1 MSNVNGNGNG
11 NIKPKIV
18 NGDFGYVLEDVPHLT
33 DYIPDLPTYSNPLQ
47 DNPAYSVVKQYFV
60 HVDDTVPQKI
70 VVHKDG
76 PRGIHFRRAGPRQK
90 VYFESDE
97 VHACIVT
104 CGGLCP
110 GLNTVIRELVC
121 GLHHMYGVKRVLGID
136 GGYRGFYARNTI
148 NLTPKVVNDIHKR
161 GGTILGTSRGG
172 HDTAKIVDS
181 IQDRGINQV
190 YIIGGDGTQK
200 GASVIFEEIRR
211 RGLKVAVAGIPKTID
226 NDIPVIDKSFGFD
239 TAVEEA
245 QRAINAAHVEA
256 ESIENGIGLVK
267 LMGRNSGF
275 IAMYATLAS
284 RDVDCC
290 LIPESPFYL
299 EGEGG
304 LFDYIEKRLKENGH
318 MVIVIAEGAGQELL
332 SQTIQSTQQD
342 ASGNKLL
349 QDVGLW
355 ISQRIKDYFSKQKK
369 MTINLKYIDPT
380 YMIRAIPSNAS
391 DNVYCTLLAQS
402 VLHGAMAGYTGFT
415 SGLVNGRQTYIPFY
429 RIIEKQNKV
438 VITDRMWARLLSSTN
453 QPSFWS
459 AKDCIEDKKE
469 DIAKVKE
476 EEEPENRLM
485 DNGNCASDIVAKK
498 EINDIMSQD
507 GGKRM
512 GLNFK
517 RVTFILMVNKQGQ
530 TRLAQYYEWLTLEER
545 RALEGEIVRKCLAR
559 TEQQCSFV
567 EHRNYKIVYRRYASL
582 FFLVGVDN
590 DENEL
595 AILEFIHLLVE
606 TMDRHLAMW

>member
-1 MSNVNGNGNG
+1 MDSLIFSLHHSSPLIPSSSISLRSPACSASLSPPSSNFSFFTHRLGFAPVSRRLMAAPPPASDSKTATTNGGG
-11 NIKPKIV
+11 GHGLFKPKIV
-18 NGDFGYVLEDVPHLT
+18 NGDYGYVLEDVPHLT
-33 DYIPDLPTYSNPLQ
+33 DYLPHLPTHSNPLQ

-60 HVDDTVPQKI
+60 DVDDTVPQRI
-70 VVHKDG
+70 VVHKDS
-76 PRGIHFRRAGPRQK
+76 PRGTHFRRAGPRQK
-90 VYFESDE
+90 VYFDSDE
-97 VHACIVT
+97 VNACIVT

-110 GLNTVIRELVC
+110 GLNTVIREIVSTLYS
-121 GLHHMYGVKRVLGID
+121 MYGVKKVLGID

-172 HDTAKIVDS
+172 HDTKKIVDS
-181 IQDRGINQV
+181 IEDRGINQV

-200 GASVIFEEIRR
+200 GASVIYEEVRR

-256 ESIENGIGLVK
+256 ESAENGIGLVK
-267 LMGRNSGF
+267 LMGRYSGF

-299 EGEGG
+299 KGEGG
-304 LFDYIEKRLKENGH
+304 LFEFVEKRLKESGH
-318 MVIVIAEGAGQELL
+318 MVIVVAEGAGQELL
-332 SQTIQSTQQD
+332 SESKSMTD

-355 ISQRIKDYFSKQKK
+355 LSQNIKDHMKAQK
-369 MTINLKYIDPT
+369 MSINLKYIDPT

-402 VLHGAMAGYTGFT
+402 CVHGAMAGYSGFT

-438 VITDRMWARLLSSTN
+438 IITDRMWARLLSSTN
-453 QPSFWS
+453 QPSFMCPKLVAEKKKEMQTKMEAQPS
-459 AKDCIEDKKE
+459 GQLMDDGNTGADKK
-469 DIAKVKE
+469 AANKE
-476 EEEPENRLM
+476 
-485 DNGNCASDIVAKK
+485 V
-498 EINDIMSQD
+498 
-507 GGKRM
+507 
-512 GLNFK
+512 
-517 RVTFILMVNKQGQ
+517 
-530 TRLAQYYEWLTLEER
+530 
-545 RALEGEIVRKCLAR
+545 RA
-559 TEQQCSFV
+559 
-567 EHRNYKIVYRRYASL
+567 
-582 FFLVGVDN
+582 
-590 DENEL
+590 
-595 AILEFIHLLVE
+595 
-606 TMDRHLAMW
+606 

>member
-1 MSNVNGNGNG
+1 MGTLQYCSGSIPSLLKHRVVDSSTSSSSEKRLESGPGFSRVVMAGSDSDNFS
-11 NIKPKIV
+11 KPKIET
-18 NGDFGYVLEDVPHLT
+18 GSTGYVLEDVPHLS

-60 HVDDTVPQKI
+60 NVDDTVAQKI
-70 VVHKDG
+70 VVHKNS
-76 PRGIHFRRAGPRQK
+76 PRGTHFRRAGPRQR
-90 VYFESDE
+90 VYFESDD

-110 GLNTVIRELVC
+110 GLNTVIREIVC
-121 GLHHMYGVKRVLGID
+121 GLHHMYGVKKVLGID

-148 NLTPKVVNDIHKR
+148 PLTPKVVNDIHKR

-172 HDTAKIVDS
+172 HDNSKIVDS

-211 RGLKVAVAGIPKTID
+211 RGLKVAVIGIPKTID

-239 TAVEEA
+239 SAVEEA

-256 ESIENGIGLVK
+256 ESIENGIGVVK
-267 LMGRNSGF
+267 LMGRYSGF
-275 IAMYATLAS
+275 IAMHATLAS

-299 EGEGG
+299 EGPGG
-304 LFDYIEKRLKENGH
+304 LFEYIEKRLRENGH
-318 MVIVIAEGAGQELL
+318 MVLVIAEGAGQDLL
-332 SQTIQSTQQD
+332 SQSIQSMDKQD

-355 ISQRIKDYFSKQKK
+355 ISQQIKDYFSKQNR
-369 MTINLKYIDPT
+369 MVINLKHIDPT

-391 DNVYCTLLAQS
+391 DSVYCTLLAQS
-402 VLHGAMAGYTGFT
+402 AVHGAMAGYTGFT
-415 SGLVNGRQTYIPFY
+415 VGPVNGRHSYLPFY

-453 QPSFWS
+453 QPSFLS
-459 AKDCIEDKKE
+459 AKDVIEDKKE
-469 DIAKVKE
+469 EELSAQMLDEDNYSDDNLENKE
-476 EEEPENRLM
+476 V
-485 DNGNCASDIVAKK
+485 SY
-498 EINDIMSQD
+498 
-507 GGKRM
+507 
-512 GLNFK
+512 
-517 RVTFILMVNKQGQ
+517 TF
-530 TRLAQYYEWLTLEER
+530 
-545 RALEGEIVRKCLAR
+545 
-559 TEQQCSFV
+559 
-567 EHRNYKIVYRRYASL
+567 
-582 FFLVGVDN
+582 
-590 DENEL
+590 
-595 AILEFIHLLVE
+595 
-606 TMDRHLAMW
+606 

>member
-1 MSNVNGNGNG
+1 MDSLIFSLHHSSPLIPSSSISLRSPACSASLSPPSSNFSFFTHRLGFTPVSRRLMAAPPPASDSKTATTNGGG
-11 NIKPKIV
+11 GHGLFKPKIV
-18 NGDFGYVLEDVPHLT
+18 NGDYGYVLEDVPHLT
-33 DYIPDLPTYSNPLQ
+33 DYLPHLPTHSNPLQ

-60 HVDDTVPQKI
+60 DVDDTVPQRI
-70 VVHKDG
+70 VVHKDS
-76 PRGIHFRRAGPRQK
+76 PRGTHFRRAGPRQK
-90 VYFESDE
+90 VYFDSDE
-97 VHACIVT
+97 VNACIVT

-110 GLNTVIRELVC
+110 GLNTVIREIVSTLYS
-121 GLHHMYGVKRVLGID
+121 MYGVKKVLGID

-172 HDTAKIVDS
+172 HDTKKIVDS
-181 IQDRGINQV
+181 IEDRGINQV

-200 GASVIFEEIRR
+200 GASVIYEEVRR

-256 ESIENGIGLVK
+256 ESAENGIGLVK
-267 LMGRNSGF
+267 LMGRYSGF

-299 EGEGG
+299 KGEGG
-304 LFDYIEKRLKENGH
+304 LFEFVEKRLKESGH
-318 MVIVIAEGAGQELL
+318 MVIVVAEGAGQELL
-332 SQTIQSTQQD
+332 SESKSMTD

-355 ISQRIKDYFSKQKK
+355 LSQNIKDHMKAQK
-369 MTINLKYIDPT
+369 MSINLKYIDPT

-402 VLHGAMAGYTGFT
+402 CVHGAMAGYTGFT

-438 VITDRMWARLLSSTN
+438 IITDRMWARLLSSTN
-453 QPSFWS
+453 QPSFMCPKLVAEKKKEMQTKMEAQPS
-459 AKDCIEDKKE
+459 GQLMDDGNTGADKK
-469 DIAKVKE
+469 AANKE
-476 EEEPENRLM
+476 
-485 DNGNCASDIVAKK
+485 V
-498 EINDIMSQD
+498 
-507 GGKRM
+507 
-512 GLNFK
+512 
-517 RVTFILMVNKQGQ
+517 
-530 TRLAQYYEWLTLEER
+530 
-545 RALEGEIVRKCLAR
+545 RA
-559 TEQQCSFV
+559 
-567 EHRNYKIVYRRYASL
+567 
-582 FFLVGVDN
+582 
-590 DENEL
+590 
-595 AILEFIHLLVE
+595 
-606 TMDRHLAMW
+606 